1 MTFRQRL
8 AALVVAFAATLAVSV
23 AAAGT
28 ATAAPSTG
36 AATPQAR
43 TAAVSAPVTGT
54 LPGGGS
60 FAGTYTVNRF
70 LGRQGQLLA
79 TGTLSGTL
87 TDAAGNVI
95 GTVTQAPVQNM
106 PVAVQATC
114 EILHLDLG
122 PLDLNLLGL
131 MVHLDRVVLDISA
144 QQAPGN
150 LLGNLLC
157 AVAHLLDH
165 NNPSTGAL
173 AAILNRILALL
184 G

>member
-1 MTFRQRL
+1 MTLRQRL
-8 AALVVAFAATLAVSV
+8 TALLAACAVTLAVSV
-23 AAAGT
+23 AAAST

-36 AATPQAR
+36 AATPQVSA
-43 TAAVSAPVTGT
+43 AAVTLPVTGT
-54 LPGGGS
+54 AQNGGS
-60 FAGTYTVNRF
+60 FVGTYTVTRF
-70 LGRQGQLLA
+70 VAQNGQLLA

-87 TDAAGNVI
+87 TDATGNVI
-95 GTVTQAPVQNM
+95 GTVTQVPAAPM

-114 EILHLDLG
+114 EILHLVLG

-131 MVHLDRVVLDISA
+131 MVHLNQIVLDISA

-157 AVAHLLDH
+157 AIAHLLDG
-165 NNPSTGAL
+165 NAPAGGL
-173 AAILNRILALL
+173 AALLNRILALL